1 MRRNI
6 SRRFGPVS
14 AHLWRMKDRESEKG
28 QNRREQEDGERRRG
42 GMEPDKAGEA
52 AKEPTETEAGD
63 SVDPRELVS
72 SDDEIDY
79 SVEPDFYDPDL
90 DDVDERWVS
99 RQRKGRTSDA
109 VLSCPACFTTLCLD
123 CQRHEKY
130 VNQYRAMFVRNCK
143 IKTDQVLREG
153 KSKRKKRRGG
163 RAGDPAA
170 ASEGE
175 SKGQSYHPVCCEVCS
190 TEVGVLDE
198 DEVYHFFNVIPS
210 NS

>member
-1 MRRNI
+1 MVNCT
-6 SRRFGPVS
+6 RFLLMS
-14 AHLWRMKDRESEKG
+14 
-28 QNRREQEDGERRRG
+28 
-42 GMEPDKAGEA
+42 
-52 AKEPTETEAGD
+52 
-63 SVDPRELVS
+63 
-72 SDDEIDY
+72 
-79 SVEPDFYDPDL
+79 
-90 DDVDERWVS
+90 
-99 RQRKGRTSDA
+99 
-109 VLSCPACFTTLCLD
+109 
-123 CQRHEKY
+123 RHEKY